1 MADSPVRTRPPARR
15 AWVSQVEDLAP
26 DYRRLTLEFAAGE
39 PPVLWTRLAVADHV
53 KLALPDPAT
62 GEVVFPFDAEEGR
75 SASPLRDYTVRAVP
89 DESHVVVEFAL
100 HGSGPGGG
108 WAAVAEVGS
117 EVGVL
122 GPRGSHPMPADRRR
136 YLILVD
142 ASALGVAGRWLEEAP
157 QTAVVEVALQG
168 VNRAIA
174 LPEHPRGSVT
184 HVAGTDG
191 SGLASFLRDAA
202 PNAGDFVWAAGDA
215 RAIVAV
221 RAAARELGLA
231 ADDLSLHGY
240 YKPGVPGRDHHA
252 PLDD

>member
-1 MADSPVRTRPPARR
+1 MANPQNSRGDDRAQLVHQPTKQPRHLNLAHPKQPGDLGLRELVDEPQVQQPLARR
-15 AWVSQVEDLAP
+15 
-26 DYRRLTLEFAAGE
+26 
-39 PPVLWTRLAVADHV
+39 
-53 KLALPDPAT
+53 
-62 GEVVFPFDAEEGR
+62 
-75 SASPLRDYTVRAVP
+75 
-89 DESHVVVEFAL
+89 VEFMEHL
-100 HGSGPGGG
+100 
-108 WAAVAEVGS
+108 AERDRPLDPS

-240 YKPGVPGRDHHA
+240 YKPGVLGRDHHA